1 MRTFVYAANF
11 EPGER
16 RGVIVTSFPDVPEAI
31 TEGSGIEDARHMAA
45 DALGTALL
53 AYVRAGR
60 PLPRARRA
68 GKNAEMIAVEP
79 EVAAK
84 LAVLIAFADARMSQ
98 REFAR
103 RLGKDEREVR
113 RLLDPMHPTKI
124 GALDAALKVLGRR
137 LVVGVE
143 TLPNEA
149 A

>member
-1 MRTFVYAANF
+1 MKTFAYAASF
-11 EPGER
+11 EPGKR
-16 RGVIVTSFPDVPEAI
+16 RGVVVASFPDVPEAI
-31 TEGSGIEDARHMAA
+31 TEGDGIEDARRMAA

-68 GKNAEMIAVEP
+68 GKNAETIAVEP

-84 LAVLIAFADARMSQ
+84 LAVLMAFADAGMSQ

-103 RLGKDEREVR
+103 RLGKDEREIR

-143 TLPNEA
+143 TLPGEA